1 MDFEAKL
8 RVMPNCWFL
17 LSKMFLRVDGVILR
31 SRETRLFH
39 KFPSSPAAAGEGAA
53 AVEVSVEV
61 LWREY
66 SSEQTESVF
75 TLPTSASSFLSSS
88 LEREDRELSKLLTS
102 RDSRNKTNLLPII
115 NHLESIPQFFTI
127 QIFTH

>member
-1 MDFEAKL
+1 M
-8 RVMPNCWFL
+8 
-17 LSKMFLRVDGVILR
+17 ILR